1 MLSLLDKLLQQIL
14 MDGVTG
20 LQEVKPGQAPSSVID
35 DQVGFQPPDDQW
47 RKAVN
52 NLQRNALNVYLVD
65 LRENRKLRSNER
77 IKSSQN
83 GVVYQEPAPTRLNC
97 HYLISAWSHTIIS
110 PQTAPTLDE
119 HVLLY
124 QAVAALLQAPLKPSL
139 VYPANSAPL
148 NAWPLRFRDV
158 DLPTVIAPPEGFL
171 KLAEFWGTMGE
182 QHPWK
187 PVIEVIVTLPVE
199 LLTEMEG
206 YMVTTGITEYRQ
218 TDKPDTAEVWI
229 QIGGHVFKK
238 SGAANVE
245 IPDAWVGLE
254 TVGGEPLHSTKT
266 NALGRYTFSKLQS
279 GQYKL
284 KARATG
290 FPEKERPIDVPSP
303 TGEYDVTF
311 P

>member
-1 MLSLLDKLLQQIL
+1 MLSLLDKLIQQIL
-14 MDGVTG
+14 MNGVTG
-20 LQEVKPGQAPSSVID
+20 LLEVTPGQPPSAVIE
-35 DQVGFQPPDDQW
+35 DQVGFQPPDDEW
-47 RKAVN
+47 RKAVKD
-52 NLQRNALNVYLVD
+52 LQRNGLNVYLVD
-65 LRENRKLRSNER
+65 LRENRKLRSNEQLQTQ
-77 IKSSQN
+77 QN

-97 HYLISAWSHTIIS
+97 HYLISAWSHTDIS
-110 PQTAPTLDE
+110 PLTAPTLDE

-124 QAVAALLQAPLKPSL
+124 QAAAALLRQSPFNPSRF
-139 VYPANSAPL
+139 YATNPTPL
-148 NAWPLRFRDV
+148 NAWPPRYQNV

-171 KLAEFWGTMGE
+171 KLAEFWGTMGQ

-187 PVIEVIVTLPVE
+187 PVIEVVVTLPVE
-199 LLTEMEG
+199 LLTEMAG
-206 YMVTTGITEYRQ
+206 YMVTTRITEYRQ
-218 TDKPDTAEVWI
+218 MDKPETAEIWI

-238 SGAANVE
+238 SGNANVK
-245 IPDAWVGLE
+245 IPDAWVGIE
-254 TVGGEPLHSTKT
+254 TGGRLLQSTNT
-266 NALGRYTFSKLQS
+266 NELGRYTFSKLQS